1 MSARICGFMDDR
13 FEKTFPRRYDRDLG
27 NVRIVYLRSLSVDP
41 WNINNYPM
49 IKFLKF
55 LIANYYGVSI
65 ILVLSYRRWRKDF
78 SLTPFETS
86 PSSSLHIFRV
96 RSKRRKFRIFG
107 SAWIKFSNRVVSR
120 LYARNVLYANNPSSS
135 IDAISIHD
143 LVTRDTRY
151 ANTRSNESVFAIG
164 HRYGDNTDQS
174 CTLLVR
180 IGLYF

>member
-55 LIANYYGVSI
+55 LIANYYSVSI
-65 ILVLSYRRWRKDF
+65 ILVLSYHRRRKDF

-96 RSKRRKFRIFG
+96 RSKRRKYLVQLELNFRIE
-107 SAWIKFSNRVVSR
+107 SSR
-120 LYARNVLYANNPSSS
+120 DY
-135 IDAISIHD
+135 
-143 LVTRDTRY
+143 TRGT
-151 ANTRSNESVFAIG
+151 
-164 HRYGDNTDQS
+164 S
-174 CTLLVR
+174 CTQITLPLR
-180 IGLYF
+180 STPSRSTIS

>member
-27 NVRIVYLRSLSVDP
+27 NVRIIYLRSLSVDP

-65 ILVLSYRRWRKDF
+65 ILVLSYRRRRKDF

-96 RSKRRKFRIFG
+96 RSKRRKYLVQLELNFRVFE
-107 SAWIKFSNRVVSR
+107 SSR
-120 LYARNVLYANNPSSS
+120 LEIIRA
-135 IDAISIHD
+135 
-143 LVTRDTRY
+143 T
-151 ANTRSNESVFAIG
+151 
-164 HRYGDNTDQS
+164 S
-174 CTLLVR
+174 CTQITLPLR
-180 IGLYF
+180 STPSRSTIS